1 MAAKKKP
8 QPRAVRGDI
17 DAFIQESI
25 SGKSSMTPEAL
36 ADLIYFAEQAEE
48 GRVVSAQGILKWL
61 EQRHSIKMSRTKL
74 YNEFQKAGLTPWF
87 GK

>member
-8 QPRAVRGDI
+8 QERPVRGDI
-17 DAFIQESI
+17 ESFISEHI
-25 SGKSSMTPEAL
+25 HGKTVTPEAL

>member
-8 QPRAVRGDI
+8 QPRPARGDI
-17 DAFIQESI
+17 EAFINENLH
-25 SGKSSMTPEAL
+25 GKPLTPEAL
-36 ADLIYFAEQAEE
+36 ADLIYFTEQAEE

-74 YNEFQKAGLTPWF
+74 VNEFQKAGLTPWF